1 MRTRS
6 GQEAPEDRLWGD
18 WDGGESKG
26 TRARAKGR
34 GGPVGGIC
42 GGGSAAVFPKTGTH
56 GPGYSSC
63 HMWSGRRWKR
73 EKGQAKEGTSTEI
86 SRLSGWS
93 H

>member
-34 GGPVGGIC
+34 GGASGRYLRGRL
-42 GGGSAAVFPKTGTH
+42 
-56 GPGYSSC
+56 SSC
-63 HMWSGRRWKR
+63 
-73 EKGQAKEGTSTEI
+73 
-86 SRLSGWS
+86 LS
-93 H
+93 